1 MFLPLG
7 EGMMKISVAMAFNE
21 HTPVGF
27 IKDAV
32 QMVEA
37 KGVHGIWVPE
47 HVLFYPEY
55 ASTYPYADDGR
66 IPGNPEGLLD
76 PFTALTFIAAHTE
89 RVRLGTG
96 ICLVPQRQPVYTA
109 KMVADLDYLSGGRVD
124 FGVGIGWLKEEFD
137 SLGMDFSTRASRT
150 EEYIMVMRALWSE
163 GISEFSGKTVEL
175 ALCHFNPK
183 PVQKPHP
190 PIIFGGESDPALRRV
205 ARMGDGWYGYDLTPE
220 ALVERL
226 PGLDAALAASG
237 RSRQDIQLIVGPN
250 RHPVNP
256 ETIAAYA
263 AAGTDQLVV
272 PVFAGSIEKL
282 ASRLD
287 LLMSS
292 AARLKDN

>member
-1 MFLPLG
+1 
-7 EGMMKISVAMAFNE
+7 MKISVAMAFNE

-163 GISEFSGKTVEL
+163 GISEFSGKTVAL
-175 ALCHFNPK
+175 APCHFNPK

-205 ARMGDGWYGYDLTPE
+205 ARLGDGWYGYDLTPE

-292 AARLKDN
+292 AA

>member
-1 MFLPLG
+1 
-7 EGMMKISVAMAFNE
+7 MKISVAMAFNE

-150 EEYIMVMRALWSE
+150 EEYIMLMRALWSE
-163 GISEFSGKTVEL
+163 GISEFSGKTVTL
-175 ALCHFNPK
+175 APCHFNPK

-190 PIIFGGESDPALRRV
+190 PIFFGGESDPALRRV
-205 ARMGDGWYGYDLTPE
+205 ARLGAGWYGYDLTPE
-220 ALVERL
+220 ALLQRL

-287 LLMSS
+287 LLMAS
-292 AARLKDN
+292 AS

>member
-1 MFLPLG
+1 M
-7 EGMMKISVAMAFNE
+7 EISVAMAFNE
-21 HTPVGF
+21 NTPVGL

-37 KGVHGIWVPE
+37 KGAYGIWVPE

-55 ASTYPYADDGR
+55 TSVYPYADNGR

-76 PFTALTFIAAHTE
+76 PFTALTYIAAHTSK
-89 RVRLGTG
+89 VRLGTG

-137 SLGMDFSTRASRT
+137 SLGMNFTTRASRT
-150 EEYIMVMRALWSE
+150 EEYIALMKALWSD
-163 GISEFSGKTVEL
+163 GVTDFSGPTINL
-175 ALCHFNPK
+175 PPCHFNPK

-205 ARMGDGWYGYDLTPE
+205 ARFGDGWYGYDLTPE
-220 ALVERL
+220 ELRRRL
-226 PGLDAALAASG
+226 PFLESALAANG
-237 RSRQDIQLIVGPN
+237 RSLADIQLIVGPN
-250 RHPVNP
+250 RHPVN
-256 ETIAAYA
+256 EDTVAAYA

-272 PVFAGSIEKL
+272 PVSAASLEKL
-282 ASRLD
+282 AVRLD
-287 LLMSS
+287 KLLMHQEV
-292 AARLKDN
+292 

>member
-1 MFLPLG
+1 
-7 EGMMKISVAMAFNE
+7 MKISVAMAFNE

-163 GISEFSGKTVEL
+163 GISEFSGKTVAL
-175 ALCHFNPK
+175 APCHFNPK

-292 AARLKDN
+292 AA

>member
-1 MFLPLG
+1 
-7 EGMMKISVAMAFNE
+7 MKISVAMAFNE

-175 ALCHFNPK
+175 ARCHFNPK

-272 PVFAGSIEKL
+272 PVFAGSMEKL

-287 LLMSS
+287 MLMSS
-292 AARLKDN
+292 AA

>member
-1 MFLPLG
+1 
-7 EGMMKISVAMAFNE
+7 MKISVAMAFNE

-163 GISEFSGKTVEL
+163 GISEFSGKTVAL
-175 ALCHFNPK
+175 APCHFNPK

-205 ARMGDGWYGYDLTPE
+205 ARLGDGWYGYDLTPE

-292 AARLKDN
+292 AT

>member
-1 MFLPLG
+1 
-7 EGMMKISVAMAFNE
+7 MKISVAMAFNE

-76 PFTALTFIAAHTE
+76 PFTALTFIAAHTQ

-175 ALCHFNPK
+175 APCHFNPK

>member
-1 MFLPLG
+1 
-7 EGMMKISVAMAFNE
+7 MMKISVAMAFNE

-163 GISEFSGKTVEL
+163 GISEFSGKTVAL
-175 ALCHFNPK
+175 APCHFNPK

-205 ARMGDGWYGYDLTPE
+205 ARLGDGWYGYDLTPE

-292 AARLKDN
+292 AA